1 MSLEVL
7 NCIALFCLGG
17 TQRGPACNCN
27 QSATVPYLA
36 LARPLSLCL
45 EYMSSL
51 VSLASSSSSLARVH
65 VANVIS
71 ISNLDQIWKFTLEQM
86 GKCFYS
92 ALCVLWIYIIHIVI
106 DLNIITVIILIS
118 PNSFMCYQVLS
129 DTKTPPSL
137 SGLFTFP
144 SQHLEYEDFFNFRCK
159 NKLTDYGQELFNDRK
174 EKKKKIFSYL
184 LQNIF
189 HISIDFGAFDI

>member
-1 MSLEVL
+1 
-7 NCIALFCLGG
+7 
-17 TQRGPACNCN
+17 
-27 QSATVPYLA
+27 
-36 LARPLSLCL
+36 
-45 EYMSSL
+45 MSSL

-144 SQHLEYEDFFNFRCK
+144 LATPWIWRLLQFQMQKQTYWLWARTFQWSERKEEKDFF
-159 NKLTDYGQELFNDRK
+159 
-174 EKKKKIFSYL
+174 IFTSKYLSYL
-184 LQNIF
+184 NWLRSFWYITRHNCVQKNIVIF
-189 HISIDFGAFDI
+189 RKGCGEG

>member
-1 MSLEVL
+1 
-7 NCIALFCLGG
+7 
-17 TQRGPACNCN
+17 
-27 QSATVPYLA
+27 
-36 LARPLSLCL
+36 
-45 EYMSSL
+45 MSSL
-51 VSLASSSSSLARVH
+51 VSLASSSSSPARVH